1 MMILSSPDVRR
12 LVFVGL
18 LVLVPFPQMTI
29 AADDVILWRADY
41 NAARKEAV
49 QKGLPLLVSITS
61 DDCIFCRKQDATTF
75 RDPSVVG
82 LVNQHVIAVR
92 VNGNLEPGFI
102 QALQV
107 QKYPTT
113 VIAAPDGTIL
123 SFLGGFVPP
132 EQLKEQIRR
141 LMPNDVAKLEV
152 VTKPRTVL
160 AQEQLASAQ
169 DDFRRQQLAD
179 CLDKCDRLTV
189 QFADLPES
197 RTASTLAAL
206 IKTDPER
213 LTVACEQ
220 LNERTANLYLTLAE
234 TWMQK
239 GQTKDAIAC
248 YEKVTR
254 LAPRSRPAETAQARL
269 TSLQSGKIPAMTTG
283 FEKNK

>member
-1 MMILSSPDVRR
+1 MMILSSPAARR

-41 NAARKEAV
+41 NAARKEAA
-49 QKGLPLLVSITS
+49 QKGLPLLVAITS

-75 RDPSVVG
+75 RDPTVVAM
-82 LVNQHVIAVR
+82 LNQHVIAVR
-92 VNGNLEPGFI
+92 VNGNREPAFI

-113 VIAAPDGTIL
+113 VIAAPDGSIV

-141 LMPNDVAKLEV
+141 VVPNEVVKVEV
-152 VTKPRTVL
+152 VTKPRTVM

-169 DDFRRQQLAD
+169 DDFRRQLFAD
-179 CLDKCDRLTV
+179 CLDKCDRLTA

-197 RTASTLAAL
+197 RTASTLATL

-213 LTVACEQ
+213 LTIACEQ

-239 GQTKDAIAC
+239 GQKKEAIAC

-254 LAPRSRPAETAQARL
+254 LAPTSRPAETAQARL
-269 TSLQSGKIPAMTTG
+269 TSLQSGKVPAMTAG

>member
-1 MMILSSPDVRR
+1 MMILSSPAVRR

-18 LVLVPFPQMTI
+18 LVLVPIPQMTI

-75 RDPSVVG
+75 RDPSVVA
-82 LVNQHVIAVR
+82 LVNQQVIAVR
-92 VNGNLEPGFI
+92 INGTQEPAFI
-102 QALQV
+102 QVLQV

-141 LMPNDVAKLEV
+141 VMPNEVAKLEV
-152 VTKPRTVL
+152 VTKPRTL
-160 AQEQLASAQ
+160 QAQEQLASAQ
-169 DDFRRQQLAD
+169 DDFRRQQFAD
-179 CLDKCDRLTV
+179 CLDKCDRLAV
-189 QFADLPES
+189 QFTDLPES
-197 RTASTLAAL
+197 RTASTLASL

-220 LNERTANLYLTLAE
+220 LNERTATLYLTLAE
-234 TWMQK
+234 TWVQK
-239 GQTKDAIAC
+239 GRTKEAIAC

-254 LAPRSRPAETAQARL
+254 LAPSSRPAESAQARL
-269 TSLQSGKIPAMTTG
+269 TSLQSGKVPAMTTG